1 MSHSLRRVFKLA
13 LDCWRSLSNQ
23 SETKLSGANF
33 KHTDRVMKMLW
44 DVSNIFM
51 SWPACVALFERKL
64 FYFYFK
70 ILGEDSDLIQPNY
83 HYGMIHYALSGLFGI
98 FWPKMA
104 RMCSL
109 GGIGALFFFSYAMYD
124 IGALCIACIIGK
136 VRHSMALFSEYQRY
150 MLHDL
155 YPLWD
160 LIVITEPFQRSYCES
175 TALLYWFYPIR
186 IEED

>member
-13 LDCWRSLSNQ
+13 PDRWRSRANQ
-23 SETKLSGANF
+23 SEGKGLSGANF
-33 KHTDRVMKMLW
+33 KHTDRLMKITSQICLW
-44 DVSNIFM
+44 VDLRL
-51 SWPACVALFERKL
+51 ALFERKL

-136 VRHSMALFSEYQRY
+136 VRHSMALFLNTNGTCYTTY
-150 MLHDL
+150 
-155 YPLWD
+155 
-160 LIVITEPFQRSYCES
+160 
-175 TALLYWFYPIR
+175 IR
-186 IEED
+186 CGI

>member
-1 MSHSLRRVFKLA
+1 MRH
-13 LDCWRSLSNQ
+13 
-23 SETKLSGANF
+23 G
-33 KHTDRVMKMLW
+33 
-44 DVSNIFM
+44 SNIFM
-51 SWPACVALFERKL
+51 SWPACCIVSEL

-98 FWPKMA
+98 FWPKMG

-136 VRHSMALFSEYQRY
+136 VQHVMALFPEYQRY

-160 LIVITEPFQRSYCES
+160 LIVINWTISKVTLWIYCSFILILSNQKRRRSSPNNQSEC
-175 TALLYWFYPIR
+175 R
-186 IEED
+186 IEKLK